1 MTQILVTH
9 VLGFTG
15 GLGVTALARAN
26 LELLTRIGGKE
37 AVFFPALD
45 PVHACWS
52 LSLSVL

>member
-1 MTQILVTH
+1 MTQILVPH

-15 GLGVTALARAN
+15 GLGVTDLARAN
-26 LELLTRIGGKE
+26 LELLTSIGGKE

-45 PVHACWS
+45 PAHACWS